1 MFFTYLRRELR
12 RRRKAALVISMGL
25 ALGIGLVL
33 TVTSVSAGMKNAQST
48 VLHSL
53 YGLGTDITVTKSAA
67 AGAGGGAQKFGI
79 QQSGSGSKSSSA
91 DRLSVNQ
98 GTATMASSTVT
109 EVASQ
114 TNVQSAVGSLLLNDF
129 KFDGSFKLKSGT
141 SSTSTGSGQT
151 GGQQGGEGGGQGGG
165 TPPSG
170 AANFSLN
177 TLTIMGTD
185 TSNLTV
191 GPLSS
196 LKITSGANFTS
207 AQSNSLVAVVD
218 SSYATQKKLKVGST
232 VTISSKK
239 FKVIGIATASS
250 GSSAA
255 NVYIPLTQAQT
266 LADMKNKVTT
276 VYVKASSSQQIS
288 SVKTAITKNVSGTTV
303 TTASDLAS
311 TVSGSL
317 STAANL
323 VTSMGKWLSLAVL
336 AAAFL
341 ISSLLTSSA
350 VNRRVREF
358 GTLKALGWRS
368 KRVIGQVVGEALVN
382 GLIGGVLGIALGLAG
397 AAAITAFSPT
407 LSASTASSTASQG
420 GPGGGGGPGQAATAA
435 AKAIEV
441 HLTAPVTLSAIAVA
455 VALAVAGGLVAGG
468 FGGWRASR
476 LRPAD
481 ALRRVE

>member
-1 MFFTYLRRELR
+1 MSKPPPLSPRTL
-12 RRRKAALVISMGL
+12 AAQ
-25 ALGIGLVL
+25 ALGTIDERTRAIVPPIHLA
-33 TVTSVSAGMKNAQST
+33 TTFERDPDN
-48 VLHSL
+48 L
-53 YGLGTDITVTKSAA
+53 YRSGNSYGRPDI
-67 AGAGGGAQKFGI
+67 
-79 QQSGSGSKSSSA
+79 
-91 DRLSVNQ
+91 
-98 GTATMASSTVT
+98 
-109 EVASQ
+109 
-114 TNVQSAVGSLLLNDF
+114 
-129 KFDGSFKLKSGT
+129 
-141 SSTSTGSGQT
+141 
-151 GGQQGGEGGGQGGG
+151 
-165 TPPSG
+165 
-170 AANFSLN
+170 
-177 TLTIMGTD
+177 
-185 TSNLTV
+185 
-191 GPLSS
+191 
-196 LKITSGANFTS
+196 
-207 AQSNSLVAVVD
+207 
-218 SSYATQKKLKVGST
+218 
-232 VTISSKK
+232 
-239 FKVIGIATASS
+239 
-250 GSSAA
+250 
-255 NVYIPLTQAQT
+255 
-266 LADMKNKVTT
+266 
-276 VYVKASSSQQIS
+276 YVKASSSQQIS

-368 KRVIGQVVGEALVN
+368 KRVIGQVMGEALVN

-420 GPGGGGGPGQAATAA
+420 GPGGGGGPGQAASAA